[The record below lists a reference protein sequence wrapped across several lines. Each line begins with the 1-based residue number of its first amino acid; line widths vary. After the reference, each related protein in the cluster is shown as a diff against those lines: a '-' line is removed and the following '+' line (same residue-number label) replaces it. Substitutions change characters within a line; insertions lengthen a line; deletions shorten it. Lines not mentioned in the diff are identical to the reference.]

1 MELVVPCVDGSQVT
15 DGEAVVNY
23 MTRIFASIAIAAG
36 FALTAGCANDW
47 TPREIPSPVPPQ
59 PTPEPAELS
68 FPDDDSS
75 HDAPIEWWYYN
86 GHLEAEDGSEY
97 SFHFVIFQT
106 NGDTETT
113 QFEFGQAGITDVQ
126 GDSHLKLSSSGFGS
140 FEPSDASISPGLLG
154 LDLDNFSLDIASDGT
169 HSLRAADASDS
180 ISIRLKTAQP
190 REVMLHEG
198 IGWMDW
204 PFGWTYYYSYP
215 RIEASGVLMLDGE
228 VVPVSGEVWFDHQWG
243 DFFVVGKPA
252 GWQWFA
258 LHLNDGA
265 SLMISEVRGADG
277 DVIAVDGTLLTTE
290 GSQHILDP
298 EVDGIYLEVTDHWTS
313 PETGGVYPAGWD
325 LQIESTGLDVVLSP
339 SVTDQ
344 EVPAMP
350 YGNQVAA
357 YWEGRVDV
365 FDASSG
371 DVVGVAFAELSGYV
385 DPEPLLWRDGEK

>member
-106 NGDTETT
+106 NGDTDTT

-140 FEPSDASISPGLLG
+140 FEPSDASLSPGLLG

-180 ISIRLKTAQP
+180 IHQHSVENCTAARGDVARRDRLDGLAIRL
-190 REVMLHEG
+190 
-198 IGWMDW
+198 D
-204 PFGWTYYYSYP
+204 
-215 RIEASGVLMLDGE
+215 VLLL
-228 VVPVSGEVWFDHQWG
+228 VS
-243 DFFVVGKPA
+243 K
-252 GWQWFA
+252 
-258 LHLNDGA
+258 NS
-265 SLMISEVRGADG
+265 SLRC
-277 DVIAVDGTLLTTE
+277 
-290 GSQHILDP
+290 
-298 EVDGIYLEVTDHWTS
+298 
-313 PETGGVYPAGWD
+313 
-325 LQIESTGLDVVLSP
+325 
-339 SVTDQ
+339 
-344 EVPAMP
+344 
-350 YGNQVAA
+350 
-357 YWEGRVDV
+357 VDV
-365 FDASSG
+365 G
-371 DVVGVAFAELSGYV
+371 
-385 DPEPLLWRDGEK
+385 